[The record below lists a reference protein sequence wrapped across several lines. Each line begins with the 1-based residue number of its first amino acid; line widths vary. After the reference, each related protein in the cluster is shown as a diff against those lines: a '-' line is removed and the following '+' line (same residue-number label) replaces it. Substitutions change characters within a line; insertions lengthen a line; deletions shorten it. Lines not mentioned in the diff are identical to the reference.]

1 MEQFKPS
8 DVEIQACFRH
18 ENIAELYGAILWDET
33 IHLFMEA
40 GEGGSVM
47 EKLESCGPMR
57 EFEIIWV
64 TKHILKGLDFLHSKR
79 IIHHDIKRM
88 CVIPWDAFWSRLGL
102 GLGTELGHVAL
113 HLCVEWRG

>member
-1 MEQFKPS
+1 
-8 DVEIQACFRH
+8 
-18 ENIAELYGAILWDET
+18 
-33 IHLFMEA
+33 MEA

-88 CVIPWDAFWSRLGL
+88 CVGFFGVLSGPSWAGTLVESLGL
-102 GLGTELGHVAL
+102 SWGA
-113 HLCVEWRG
+113 

>member
-88 CVIPWDAFWSRLGL
+88 SV
-102 GLGTELGHVAL
+102 
-113 HLCVEWRG
+113 